1 MEKDFPKHQRYDH
14 SSIGSTSWDKQVSQ
28 CFISSLSVILIGF
41 IPAGKFKSSSILFNL
56 QSCLLGSENECDSPY
71 NKCKNKIQVRNTRE
85 KKKSGMEN
93 LLDRRT
99 VIFKNLLSMVSFC
112 SLKISKSV
120 EYALKRKRIKDLVI
134 FSPIKY

>member
-1 MEKDFPKHQRYDH
+1 MH
-14 SSIGSTSWDKQVSQ
+14 
-28 CFISSLSVILIGF
+28 VIVHI
-41 IPAGKFKSSSILFNL
+41 INARIKYKSGIL
-56 QSCLLGSENECDSPY
+56 E
-71 NKCKNKIQVRNTRE
+71 R

-134 FSPIKY
+134 LSPIKY